1 MKDNR
6 VKGPAIAAFIL
17 QTILVYVSVYLI
29 QHQGTLGSALFGT
42 KDMEARIIPVSFWLV
57 TLKLVIYGIL
67 FVAVITGNIKNKRL
81 VATLLIIFAV
91 AVSCI
96 DIPLNLLTNKYFAG
110 KGAAFIAAKAA
121 VSNMISFPVTF
132 ITNIAN
138 PLFLIACGRLGS
150 DRDIKVPGLLALIFQ
165 GMVIGVA
172 GFVILNQ
179 NDIGTRM
186 GMPPEILDVRMF
198 PIQIFFPI
206 ITLAV
211 YISFYIS
218 CQKNTATNRKGLG
231 ICYTLITIFISYIGS
246 ASGTISTI
254 IIGRFMGTS
263 ELAAY
268 ANVTYILNAST
279 AAFTAIATAFFF
291 VAVGRFGISGRES
304 EL

>member
-6 VKGPAIAAFIL
+6 VEGPAIAAFIL
-17 QTILVYVSVYLI
+17 QTILVYVSVYII
-29 QHQGTLGSALFGT
+29 QHQGTLGSALYGT

-81 VATLLIIFAV
+81 MATLLIIFAV
-91 AVSCI
+91 AISCI
-96 DIPLNLLTNKYFAG
+96 DIPLNLLTNKYFAS

-121 VSNMISFPVTF
+121 VSSMISFPVTF
-132 ITNIAN
+132 ISNIAY

-150 DRDIKVPGLLALIFQ
+150 DKDIKVPGLLALIFQ
-165 GMVIGVA
+165 VIVVGVSAFVVLNQTAIGIRMGVPADIANVRVFPVGLIFMVI
-172 GFVILNQ
+172 IL
-179 NDIGTRM
+179 T
-186 GMPPEILDVRMF
+186 
-198 PIQIFFPI
+198 
-206 ITLAV
+206 V
-211 YISFYIS
+211 YISFYIT
-218 CQKNTATNRKGLG
+218 CQKNTDKSRKALG
-231 ICYTLITIFISYIGS
+231 ICYTLITIFIWYIGS

-254 IIGRFMGTS
+254 LIGRVMGER

-268 ANVTYILNAST
+268 ANLTYVLNAST
-279 AAFTAIATAFFF
+279 AAAAAIATAFFF